1 LSPTVT
7 PGGALCWALSGDAL
21 SHTATPI
28 AATLKHSLDLILMC
42 ALLVFSFRLEVTAPF
57 GPAIGLEG

>member
-1 LSPTVT
+1 
-7 PGGALCWALSGDAL
+7 LSGDAL

-28 AATLKHSLDLILMC
+28 AATLKYRLDLILMC
-42 ALLVFSFRLEVTAPF
+42 ALLVFSCRLEVTAPF